1 MGAFSPAFGMIGT
14 LIGLVGMLSQLDDFA
29 GKIGEPMAVALI
41 TTFYGA
47 VAQQLLFKPAAQRTD
62 AKNRILLT
70 RNLMMTEAFLLLV
83 SNKGSMEI
91 QDHLNS
97 FILQNTPMKNV
108 SNEAEAREG
117 N

>member
-1 MGAFSPAFGMIGT
+1 
-14 LIGLVGMLSQLDDFA
+14 
-29 GKIGEPMAVALI
+29 
-41 TTFYGA
+41 
-47 VAQQLLFKPAAQRTD
+47 
-62 AKNRILLT
+62 
-70 RNLMMTEAFLLLV
+70 MMTEAFLLLV

>member
-1 MGAFSPAFGMIGT
+1 
-14 LIGLVGMLSQLDDFA
+14 
-29 GKIGEPMAVALI
+29 MAVALI